1 MLVHPTCTRSPEGDV
16 GATQGTLCNICFF
29 FVLIGVI
36 DHEMFPA
43 SSCFACFGAHQNVV
57 VVMRLRIPPSSGNI
71 SLISLFVAAKNIES
85 TKLQTDLHFFF
96 FGMVGV
102 MSLLLTELLCIVV
115 PPFLLPE
122 SSEVLRSDMSL
133 KADELGVAAMK
144 RSELA
149 AG

>member
-1 MLVHPTCTRSPEGDV
+1 
-16 GATQGTLCNICFF
+16 
-29 FVLIGVI
+29 
-36 DHEMFPA
+36 
-43 SSCFACFGAHQNVV
+43 
-57 VVMRLRIPPSSGNI
+57 
-71 SLISLFVAAKNIES
+71 VAAKNIES

>member
-1 MLVHPTCTRSPEGDV
+1 
-16 GATQGTLCNICFF
+16 
-29 FVLIGVI
+29 
-36 DHEMFPA
+36 
-43 SSCFACFGAHQNVV
+43 
-57 VVMRLRIPPSSGNI
+57 
-71 SLISLFVAAKNIES
+71 VAANNIES
-85 TKLQTDLHFFF
+85 TELQTDLHFFVF
-96 FGMVGV
+96 VMVGV
-102 MSLLLTELLCIVV
+102 VIMSLFLTELLCIVV